1 MEFGGKK
8 ENSKTKTAEQYNRNE
23 TQTTSGVQTSTQSL
37 NPWSLE
43 QYNAGRTGILGTL
56 DNYNQNS
63 PYKAYSGPLTAGLTD
78 AERQARAIVSA
89 RAGRPAQSQSSSAGY
104 TPGGA
109 AASAQPQMSDR
120 AAFNS
125 RFAAMEDGSR
135 SQSRGG
141 GASFDQGALPGGN
154 DGGGQN
160 GLLDTATNMISR
172 ASNAG
177 PNLTEAARVDG
188 LMGYNPQQ
196 YGGTSVNNA
205 ITANAPT
212 YDPLATVRAQQLGQ
226 ASQVNAPNMG
236 ALSSVNAPNLGQVR
250 QVTAPNL
257 GKANTFEAAMAGSA
271 QIGAMDQIGNR
282 LGEIDKY
289 QNPELSRVVDT
300 TLASYDEDA
309 ARQRARM
316 QAQGAA
322 AGKFGGSRFGVEQ
335 GIFGA
340 DVARNRAGVE
350 AGLRSSAYDR
360 ATGLLGS
367 DVGTVNQGKIAQAG
381 MDQQA
386 AMANAAAENAARA
399 ANTGAKNQFL
409 MQQGLLG
416 FEADQYNTGAAN
428 ARDSERAGFDF
439 NAASQNMAAQNQ
451 RASERAG
458 YDFNASRDNAGAQ
471 NQFALQQAQ
480 FGQTADMANMDA
492 QNQRSRELA
501 ASRTQNEQFNVA
513 NQNQRESERA
523 QMAQQAGLF
532 NTGAANDAQRFGADV
547 NNQGALTNAGY
558 QQQANLTNA
567 QAREQALGRQMQGAG
582 LLANV
587 QGQQFGQDMQVADS
601 LRQMGMDERQ
611 IADLQILREMAQY
624 DKAAAD
630 QLQRVQMQLQAQFG
644 LLGAA
649 PMLTDSRQTTDGTM
663 SGTQSGTSSS
673 TGKTSGTSFE
683 FNAKI
688 PMGT

>member
-1 MEFGGKK
+1 MSLSGSK
-8 ENSKTKTAEQYNRNE
+8 SKTKASE
-23 TQTTSGVQTSTQSL
+23 TFKKQENQTTSGVQTSSQSL

-43 QYNAGRTGILGTL
+43 QYNTGKAGILGTL

-78 AERQARAIVSA
+78 AEMQARQIASSKV
-89 RAGRPAQSQSSSAGY
+89 GQS
-104 TPGGA
+104 
-109 AASAQPQMSDR
+109 
-120 AAFNS
+120 
-125 RFAAMEDGSR
+125 
-135 SQSRGG
+135 
-141 GASFDQGALPGGN
+141 
-154 DGGGQN
+154 
-160 GLLDTATNMISR
+160 GLLGDAANMISR

-177 PNLTEAARVDG
+177 PNLTEAAQVRG
-188 LMGYNPQQ
+188 MQGYTPQQ

-205 ITANAPT
+205 
-212 YDPLATVRAQQLGQ
+212 AT
-226 ASQVNAPNMG
+226 
-236 ALSSVNAPNLGQVR
+236 VNAPNLGQAR
-250 QVTAPNL
+250 QVNAPNL
-257 GKANTFEAAMAGSA
+257 GQANTFDAAMAGSA

-300 TLASYDEDA
+300 TLASYDEDT

-350 AGLRSSAYDR
+350 AGLRSNAYDR

-386 AMANAAAENAARA
+386 NIASAAAENAARA
-399 ANTGAKNQFL
+399 ANTGAKNQFS

-416 FEADQYNTGAAN
+416 FEANRYNAGAAN
-428 ARDSERAGFDF
+428 ARDSERAG
-439 NAASQNMAAQNQ
+439 
-451 RASERAG
+451 
-458 YDFNASRDNAGAQ
+458 YDFNANQFNAGA
-471 NQFALQQAQ
+471 
-480 FGQTADMANMDA
+480 
-492 QNQRSRELA
+492 
-501 ASRTQNEQFNVA
+501 
-513 NQNQRESERA
+513 QNQRESERA
-523 QMAQQAGLF
+523 QMAQQTGLF
-532 NTGAANDAQRFGADV
+532 NAGTANDASRFGADV
-547 NNQGALTNAGY
+547 NNQGILANAGY

-587 QGQQFGQDMQVADS
+587 QGQQFGQDMQVADQ

-624 DKAAAD
+624 DRQAAD

-663 SGTQSGTSSS
+663 SGTQSGSGSS
-673 TGKTSGTSFE
+673 TSKTSGME
-683 FNAKI
+683 FGINVADIGKMMAGM
-688 PMGT
+688 PA

>member
-1 MEFGGKK
+1 MSLKGEK
-8 ENSKTKTAEQYNRNE
+8 SKTKASQIYDKKE

-109 AASAQPQMSDR
+109 AANAQPQMSDRAEFNSRFARMEDGSRSQPQMSDR

-141 GASFDQGALPGGN
+141 GAFDEGALPSG
-154 DGGGQN
+154 GGGQN
-160 GLLDTATNMISR
+160 GLLDTATNMIMR
-172 ASNAG
+172 GSNAG

-188 LMGYNPQQ
+188 LMGYN
-196 YGGTSVNNA
+196 A
-205 ITANAPT
+205 
-212 YDPLATVRAQQLGQ
+212 AT
-226 ASQVNAPNMG
+226 
-236 ALSSVNAPNLGQVR
+236 VNAPNLGR
-250 QVTAPNL
+250 
-257 GKANTFEAAMAGSA
+257 ANTFDAASANAA
-271 QIGAMDQIGNR
+271 QIGQMDQIGNR

-335 GIFGA
+335 GVFGA

-350 AGLRSSAYDR
+350 AGLRSNAYDR
-360 ATGLLGS
+360 ATGLLGT

-386 AMANAAAENAARA
+386 SIASAGFENAARA
-399 ANTGAKNQFL
+399 ANTA
-409 MQQGLLG
+409 
-416 FEADQYNTGAAN
+416 AAN
-428 ARDSERAGFDF
+428 SRDSERAGYAF
-439 NAASQNMAAQNQ
+439 NAN
-451 RASERAG
+451 
-458 YDFNASRDNAGAQ
+458 
-471 NQFALQQAQ
+471 
-480 FGQTADMANMDA
+480 T
-492 QNQRSRELA
+492 
-501 ASRTQNEQFNVA
+501 
-513 NQNQRESERA
+513 
-523 QMAQQAGLF
+523 F
-532 NTGAANDAQRFGADV
+532 NTGAANDASRFGADV

-567 QAREQALGRQMQGAG
+567 SAREQALGRQMQGGG

-663 SGTQSGTSSS
+663 SGTQSGTGSS
-673 TGKTSGTSFE
+673 TSKTGSIGFDMDL
-683 FNAKI
+683 AKI
-688 PMGT
+688 AGQVGKMMAGVPA

>member
-1 MEFGGKK
+1 MSLSGSK
-8 ENSKTKTAEQYNRNE
+8 SKTKASE
-23 TQTTSGVQTSTQSL
+23 TFKKQENQTTSGVQTSSQSL

-43 QYNAGRTGILGTL
+43 QYNTGRTGILGTL

-78 AERQARAIVSA
+78 AERQARALISA
-89 RAGRPAQSQSSSAGY
+89 RQGQS
-104 TPGGA
+104 
-109 AASAQPQMSDR
+109 
-120 AAFNS
+120 
-125 RFAAMEDGSR
+125 
-135 SQSRGG
+135 
-141 GASFDQGALPGGN
+141 
-154 DGGGQN
+154 
-160 GLLDTATNMISR
+160 GLLGQSTDMISR

-236 ALSSVNAPNLGQVR
+236 ALSSVNAPNLGAAQSVNAPNLGQVR

-335 GIFGA
+335 GVFGA

-350 AGLRSSAYDR
+350 AGLRSNAYDR

-367 DVGTVNQGKIAQAG
+367 DVGTVNQGRIAQAG

-386 AMANAAAENAARA
+386 NMANAAAQNAARA
-399 ANTGAKNQFL
+399 SNTAAQNQFL

-416 FEADQYNTGAAN
+416 FEADRTNTGAAN

-439 NAASQNMAAQNQ
+439 NAASQNMAAQNQRDSERAGYDFNANTFNAGAANQ

-501 ASRTQNEQFNVA
+501 ASRTQNEQFNA
-513 NQNQRESERA
+513 ASQNQRESERA
-523 QMAQQAGLF
+523 QMQQQTGLF
-532 NTGAANDAQRFGADV
+532 NAGAANDASRFGADV
-547 NNQGALTNAGY
+547 NNQGLLANAGY

-567 QAREQALGRQMQGAG
+567 QAREQALSRQMQGGG

-624 DKAAAD
+624 DRQAAD

-663 SGTQSGTSSS
+663 SGTQSGTGSS
-673 TGKTSGTSFE
+673 TSKTSGMEWGLDFGKM
-683 FNAKI
+683 FG
-688 PMGT
+688 MGPSTPATVT